1 MFCASGALS
10 TGSLGRTAV
19 VEIKGKDVG
28 KNVGASRRSVA
39 DVGRFAGIACSLALA
54 VAFGT
59 VQARQTGLGDPIA
72 WVQLPREAQRTEQLI
87 LAGGPFPYSKDGGV
101 FSNRERHLER
111 RPRGYYHE
119 YTVPSPGASDRGA
132 RRIVCG
138 GDHPREP
145 DACFY
150 TEDHYNTFH
159 RIVK

>member
-1 MFCASGALS
+1 
-10 TGSLGRTAV
+10 
-19 VEIKGKDVG
+19 VEINGKDVG
-28 KNVGASRRSVA
+28 KNVGASRRGV
-39 DVGRFAGIACSLALA
+39 VHGGPGNGGFAGFVCSLALV
-54 VAFGT
+54 VAIGG
-59 VQARQTGLGDPIA
+59 VQARPSGPGDPIA
-72 WVQLPREAQRTEQLI
+72 WSQLPREAQRTEQLI
-87 LAGGPFPYSKDGGV
+87 LAGGPFPYSKDGEV

-138 GDHPREP
+138 GDRPTEP

>member
-1 MFCASGALS
+1 MRSYDSRSMTDPRDMRAPTGFHEDRSLDRDDLS
-10 TGSLGRTAV
+10 
-19 VEIKGKDVG
+19 D
-28 KNVGASRRSVA
+28 
-39 DVGRFAGIACSLALA
+39 
-54 VAFGT
+54 
-59 VQARQTGLGDPIA
+59 DPIA
-72 WVQLPREAQRTEQLI
+72 WSKLPREAQRTEQLI
-87 LAGGPFPYSKDGGV
+87 LAGGPFPFPKDGGV
-101 FSNRERHLER
+101 FSNRERHLEQ

-138 GDHPREP
+138 GDRPTEP